1 MSYSLYP
8 LKFTPVLKDKVWG
21 STRLKTLFGKN
32 IEPLPNCG
40 ESWELSSL
48 PGSVSV
54 VRNGFLAGNELPEL
68 IEVYMEDLVGQQV
81 YGKYGWDFPL
91 LFKFIDTASDL
102 SVQVHPNDTVAVQR
116 HQGRGKTELWYVIH
130 AEPGA
135 EIISGFAQDVDR
147 ETYLH
152 HLQQNT
158 LHEIL
163 RADKVEAGDVFFIPP
178 GQVHAIG
185 AGITL
190 CEIQQSSD
198 ITYRIYDWDRTDE
211 GGHPRKLHTD
221 EALDVIDFHAANN
234 KIRYQA
240 VRNAPVQLIQSAYF
254 TTRLLTF
261 DQQIEQD
268 YVFVDSFVVY
278 NCVSGSVTLQY
289 PDGSEKITA
298 GETVM
303 IPAELKTLELVP
315 DGEATLLETYI
326 H

>member
-1 MSYSLYP
+1 MSNSLYP

-21 STRLKTLFGKN
+21 STRLETYFGKN
-32 IEPLPNCG
+32 IESLPNCG

-48 PGSVSV
+48 PGSVSI

-81 YGKYGWDFPL
+81 YGTHGWDFPL

-102 SVQVHPNDTVAVQR
+102 SVQVHPNDTVAARR

-152 HLQQNT
+152 HLQHNT

-198 ITYRIYDWDRTDE
+198 ITYRIYDWDRTDDT
-211 GGHPRKLHTD
+211 GRPRKLHTE

-234 KIRYQA
+234 KIRYQS
-240 VRNAPVQLIQSAYF
+240 VRNAPVQLIQSACF

-278 NCVSGSVTLQY
+278 NCVFGSFTLHY

-303 IPAELKTLELVP
+303 IPAELKTLKLFP
-315 DGEATLLETYI
+315 DVEATLLETYI